1 MSGIL
6 RSQFEGWRCEV
17 DSDKCICGNSSR
29 IVLSSNPKETE
40 IYRADSSSLW
50 LIIICSVRTKSYF
63 VLDQKSPSCLTGMFF
78 VSWSYQNGFDPS
90 PSQLWSVAFAQ
101 VNWSVSWVSW
111 VNISVSG
118 RRKVHFIL
126 ISEQWQRVVSKDNG
140 TVKWLLWFKKFEE
153 KSCNNL
159 EEEEYSSMLLS
170 GLLCLWPLS
179 RQY

>member
-50 LIIICSVRTKSYF
+50 LIICSVRTKSYF
-63 VLDQKSPSCLTGMFF
+63 VLDQKSPSCLAGMFF
-78 VSWSYQNGFDPS
+78 VRRSYQNGFDPS
-90 PSQLWSVAFAQ
+90 PSRLWSVAFAQ
-101 VNWSVSWVSW
+101 VNWSVSGVSW

-118 RRKVHFIL
+118 RKMHLHFDL
-126 ISEQWQRVVSKDNG
+126 RSEVEGSVQGQRNWAVVNRVVIVFGKI
-140 TVKWLLWFKKFEE
+140 L
-153 KSCNNL
+153 
-159 EEEEYSSMLLS
+159 
-170 GLLCLWPLS
+170 
-179 RQY
+179 Q